1 MFREPVRGNNFQL
14 FCVLFLRYHRQRSAQ
29 TNELSKIPRRP
40 VVGRMA
46 LKPFTNEQLNYFKF
60 AFLVLNEF
68 PKALRQTFKQM
79 WNNTFASLPGFQSW
93 DDSNAVRNLF
103 LSTEGGVSKVP
114 THLSYDEWDCT
125 VLFQAT
131 IYARS
136 FALPD
141 SKGHHR
147 ILHDLYLRSCKLPR
161 GTFHSSVI
169 SSTGDDAETFALA
182 VDQLRLLRNSLFHL
196 NKSELDKI
204 KYDRYVQLAKDA
216 IKALGVNTDPI
227 DAVGGLTES
236 DFPTEK
242 VRKLEYDVKKELQKK
257 NEFLE
262 KEVIDDLQLLQKS
275 QKEGTEEL
283 KNTIESANAT
293 TQGTI
298 ETKFAEFQTE
308 SRLVREGVKDE
319 LHLLQESHKDDTES
333 LKEEIAAS
341 EERMVKKINEFSQEM
356 KDLLREPQSLG
367 KSQIKTQYFCDSDLT
382 ET

>member
-1 MFREPVRGNNFQL
+1 
-14 FCVLFLRYHRQRSAQ
+14 
-29 TNELSKIPRRP
+29 
-40 VVGRMA
+40 MA
-46 LKPFTNEQLNYFKF
+46 LQPFTNEQLNYFKF
-60 AFLVLNEF
+60 AFTVLNEI

-79 WNNTFASLPGFQSW
+79 WNNTYASVPGFQSW
-93 DDSNAVRNLF
+93 DDSHAVRNLF
-103 LSTEGGVSKVP
+103 LSTEGGASKVP

-125 VLFQAT
+125 ALFQAT

-141 SKGHHR
+141 SKGLHK
-147 ILHDLYLRSCKLPR
+147 ILRDLYLTPTLPR
-161 GTFHSSVI
+161 GTFHSSVV
-169 SSTGDDAETFALA
+169 SSTGDKAETFALA
-182 VDQLRLLRNSLFHL
+182 IDQLRLLRNSLCHL

-204 KYDRYVQLAKDA
+204 KYDRYVQLAKDS

-236 DFPTEK
+236 DFPIEK
-242 VRKLEYDVKKELQKK
+242 VRKLEDDVRKELQKR

-262 KEVIDDLQLLQKS
+262 EEVIDDLQLLQKS

-283 KNTIESANAT
+283 KKTIKSANAT

-333 LKEEIAAS
+333 LKEAIAAS
-341 EERMVKKINEFSQEM
+341 EERMAKKIQEM
-356 KDLLREPQSLG
+356 KDLLRELQSPG
-367 KSQIKTQYFCDSDLT
+367 
-382 ET
+382 E

>member
-1 MFREPVRGNNFQL
+1 
-14 FCVLFLRYHRQRSAQ
+14 
-29 TNELSKIPRRP
+29 
-40 VVGRMA
+40 MA
-46 LKPFTNEQLNYFKF
+46 LQPFTNEQLNYFKF
-60 AFLVLNEF
+60 ACIVLNEI

-103 LSTEGGVSKVP
+103 LSTEGGASKVP

-161 GTFHSSVI
+161 GTFHSSVV

-204 KYDRYVQLAKDA
+204 KYDRYVQLAKDS

-242 VRKLEYDVKKELQKK
+242 VRKLEDDVRKELQKR

-262 KEVIDDLQLLQKS
+262 EEVIDDLHLLQKS
-275 QKEGTEEL
+275 QKEGIEEL
-283 KNTIESANAT
+283 KKTIESANAT

-298 ETKFAEFQTE
+298 ETKFAELQIE
-308 SRLVREGVKDE
+308 SRTVRECVKVE
-319 LHLLQESHKDDTES
+319 LHRLQESHKDDTEN
-333 LKEEIAAS
+333 LKEAI
-341 EERMVKKINEFSQEM
+341 VKKMNEFSQEI
-356 KDLLREPQSLG
+356 KEILKEPQSSG
-367 KSQIKTQYFCDSDLT
+367 EKQIKTKSSVILI
-382 ET
+382 

>member
-1 MFREPVRGNNFQL
+1 
-14 FCVLFLRYHRQRSAQ
+14 
-29 TNELSKIPRRP
+29 
-40 VVGRMA
+40 MA
-46 LKPFTNEQLNYFKF
+46 LQPFTNEQLNYFKF
-60 AFLVLNEF
+60 AFTVLNEI

-79 WNNTFASLPGFQSW
+79 WNNTYASVPGFQSW
-93 DDSNAVRNLF
+93 DDSHAVRNLF
-103 LSTEGGVSKVP
+103 LSTEGGASKVP

-147 ILHDLYLRSCKLPR
+147 ILHDLYLRSYKLPR
-161 GTFHSSVI
+161 GTFHSSVV

-182 VDQLRLLRNSLFHL
+182 IDQLRLLRNSLCHL
-196 NKSELDKI
+196 HKPELDKI
-204 KYDRYVQLAKDA
+204 KFDRYVQLAKDA
-216 IKALGVNTDPI
+216 MKALGVNTNPI
-227 DAVGGLTES
+227 DAVGSLTES

-242 VRKLEYDVKKELQKK
+242 VQKLEDDVRKELQKR

-262 KEVIDDLQLLQKS
+262 EEVIDDLQLLQKS

-283 KNTIESANAT
+283 KKTIKSANAT

-333 LKEEIAAS
+333 LKEAIAAS
-341 EERMVKKINEFSQEM
+341 EERMAKKIQEM
-356 KDLLREPQSLG
+356 KDLLRELQSPG
-367 KSQIKTQYFCDSDLT
+367 
-382 ET
+382 E

>member
-1 MFREPVRGNNFQL
+1 M
-14 FCVLFLRYHRQRSAQ
+14 LFLRYHRQRSAQ

-46 LKPFTNEQLNYFKF
+46 LQPFTNEQLNYFKF

-161 GTFHSSVI
+161 GTFHSSVV

-204 KYDRYVQLAKDA
+204 KYDRYVQLAKDS
-216 IKALGVNTDPI
+216 IKALGVNTDPT

-242 VRKLEYDVKKELQKK
+242 VRKLEDDVKKELQKK

-262 KEVIDDLQLLQKS
+262 EEVIDDLQLLQKS

-283 KNTIESANAT
+283 KKTIESANAT

-308 SRLVREGVKDE
+308 SRLVREDAKDE
-319 LHLLQESHKDDTES
+319 LHLLQVSHKHDTER
-333 LKEEIAAS
+333 LKEAIAAS

-356 KDLLREPQSLG
+356 KDPLREPQSLG

-382 ET
+382 KT